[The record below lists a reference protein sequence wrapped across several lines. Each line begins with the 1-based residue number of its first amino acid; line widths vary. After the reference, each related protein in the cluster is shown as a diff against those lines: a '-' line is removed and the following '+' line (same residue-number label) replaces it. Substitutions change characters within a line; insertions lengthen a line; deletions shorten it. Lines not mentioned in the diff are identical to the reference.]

1 MLCASLLDLLED
13 SGEILRKAQ
22 GLITGVVVLQSRTQ
36 KSGITGNH
44 ISVMIR
50 GEEEISEDVA
60 LEGGEPSEEVHGH
73 VHPDHE
79 HHHDHD
85 HEHHHDHDHEHH
97 HDHDHEHH
105 HDHDHEHHHDHDHHH
120 HTGYREI
127 CDMID
132 KMAVSEKVKRNA
144 KEVYNRIAQA
154 EASVHGTDIDHIHFH
169 EVGSLD
175 AVFDVT
181 FFCMLMEEIA
191 PERVIVSPI
200 HVGSGNVRCAHGILP
215 VPAPAT
221 AFLLNGVPYYSGE
234 IRGELCTPTGAALL
248 THFATEF
255 GSMPVMK
262 VDKIGYGMGNKDF
275 PAANCVRAFLGD
287 TAKSEKK
294 MVEIDFNVDDMTSEA
309 VAYAQE
315 KLFEAGAVEVFLT
328 PVHMKKG
335 RMGFLF
341 TVICSE
347 DVKEGVVKCA
357 FAHTSTIGMR
367 EKDCRRYTLDRKIEE
382 EETPFGVIRKKIS
395 SGYGVKKEKYEYDD
409 VADAARRSG
418 LSISEVLRQLEVK

>member
-1 MLCASLLDLLED
+1 
-13 SGEILRKAQ
+13 
-22 GLITGVVVLQSRTQ
+22 
-36 KSGITGNH
+36 
-44 ISVMIR
+44 
-50 GEEEISEDVA
+50 
-60 LEGGEPSEEVHGH
+60 
-73 VHPDHE
+73 
-79 HHHDHD
+79 
-85 HEHHHDHDHEHH
+85 
-97 HDHDHEHH
+97 
-105 HDHDHEHHHDHDHHH
+105 
-120 HTGYREI
+120 
-127 CDMID
+127 MID

-294 MVEIDFNVDDMTSEA
+294 MVEIDYNVDDMTSEA
-309 VAYAQE
+309 A
-315 KLFEAGAVEVFLT
+315 
-328 PVHMKKG
+328 
-335 RMGFLF
+335 
-341 TVICSE
+341 
-347 DVKEGVVKCA
+347 A
-357 FAHTSTIGMR
+357 FA
-367 EKDCRRYTLDRKIEE
+367 
-382 EETPFGVIRKKIS
+382 
-395 SGYGVKKEKYEYDD
+395 
-409 VADAARRSG
+409 
-418 LSISEVLRQLEVK
+418 Q

>member
-1 MLCASLLDLLED
+1 
-13 SGEILRKAQ
+13 
-22 GLITGVVVLQSRTQ
+22 
-36 KSGITGNH
+36 
-44 ISVMIR
+44 
-50 GEEEISEDVA
+50 
-60 LEGGEPSEEVHGH
+60 
-73 VHPDHE
+73 
-79 HHHDHD
+79 
-85 HEHHHDHDHEHH
+85 
-97 HDHDHEHH
+97 
-105 HDHDHEHHHDHDHHH
+105 
-120 HTGYREI
+120 
-127 CDMID
+127 MID